1 MQSETLMETQ
11 QAAVAATPTQAA
23 GETPAAETWDTFYA
37 GLTEA
42 QKGLF
47 EGHTKGLQ
55 ASLKAAREER
65 DGIAKQLKQ
74 LSKNAEDGSEFQK
87 QVIALQSQLK
97 TANERAGFV
106 EEAPNRG
113 VSNVSA
119 AYKLA
124 VADGL
129 IGENGTVDWTALK
142 EHYPELFKTPA
153 PTMVNTN
160 GKERGVSPAA
170 EPQDYLKTNRQSGR
184 YTGF

>member
-1 MQSETLMETQ
+1 M
-11 QAAVAATPTQAA
+11 
-23 GETPAAETWDTFYA
+23 
-37 GLTEA
+37 
-42 QKGLF
+42 
-47 EGHTKGLQ
+47 
-55 ASLKAAREER
+55 
-65 DGIAKQLKQ
+65 
-74 LSKNAEDGSEFQK
+74 
-87 QVIALQSQLK
+87 IALQSQLK